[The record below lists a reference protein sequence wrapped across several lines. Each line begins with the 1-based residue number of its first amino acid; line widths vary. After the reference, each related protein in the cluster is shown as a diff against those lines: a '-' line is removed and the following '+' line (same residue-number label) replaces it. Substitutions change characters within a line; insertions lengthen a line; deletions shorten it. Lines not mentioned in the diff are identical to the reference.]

1 MTGQFG
7 TAELRGANMERA
19 GGGSEHQRESPR
31 PSSLPADAPEPKD
44 GVRRTKPAAAANA
57 TAAAVGEGTSSER
70 FPSYIRRKS
79 TGAGGNEEGGERETE
94 KGYVGGDRVRLLVG
108 R

>member
-1 MTGQFG
+1 
-7 TAELRGANMERA
+7 MEPA
-19 GGGSEHQRESPR
+19 GGGREHQGESPR
-31 PSSLPADAPEPKD
+31 PSSLPADAPEPGK
-44 GVRRTKPAAAANA
+44 GVQRTEPKPAGTNA
-57 TAAAVGEGTSSER
+57 TAVSEEGTSSER

-79 TGAGGNEEGGERETE
+79 TGTGGNEEEEGGERETE